1 MCDIFL
7 NLCRKLR
14 KLPLIL
20 IGFQLSLI
28 CGLILF
34 FQRNRGN
41 GQGARGSRENFDC
54 DAKEE

>member
-1 MCDIFL
+1 MFICNIFL
-7 NLCRKLR
+7 NLCR

-34 FQRNRGN
+34 FQRNRGD

>member
-7 NLCRKLR
+7 NLCR